1 MLKRKR
7 GQGREDVRRDKAL
20 RQYRQ
25 YVAAG
30 RSTYPA
36 TVCEHLVAMPARDV
50 GTPDACADHTE
61 ADGPIVYLR
70 TCLECGH
77 VGCCDSSPARHA
89 TAHAR
94 ATGHPVIQSAE
105 AGETWRWCYTDEI
118 LG

>member
-1 MLKRKR
+1 MLKRRR
-7 GQGREDVRRDKAL
+7 GQGREDMWRDRPL

-30 RSTYPA
+30 RPA
-36 TVCEHLVAMPARDV
+36 PAVECAHLAANPARDV

-61 ADGPIVYLR
+61 ADGPIVNLR
-70 TCLECGH
+70 ACLECGH
-77 VGCCDSSPARHA
+77 IGCCDSSPARHA
-89 TAHAR
+89 TAHAH

-105 AGETWRWCYTDEI
+105 AGETWRWCYPDEL